1 VGREVIQTVNPFRCR
16 MWDLH
21 DRLEAHINEGS
32 CRAEIESFQRHGQIV
47 PALGRRLIGDPA
59 HDYELICGGRRLF
72 IARYL
77 NKPLLIEVRSMS
89 DREAIIAM
97 DIENR
102 HRQDISPYERGRSY
116 VNWLRSG
123 NFRSQDD
130 IAKSLKISASQVS
143 RLVKLARLP
152 CVVVDAFSA
161 ASEICESWGLEI
173 AEALEDP
180 QRRRAIIHVA
190 RRLAA
195 KNPRESAATVHRELV
210 LAGQKIRT
218 VKKPAHDEVV
228 FDDCGAPLFR
238 VRYQRNAV
246 ALVLPTGKLS
256 PTSLGHIRQAIC
268 RLMQSVEGSAPSRSV
283 IKATPR
289 PIVDL
294 PDCTLKAVPVSRSDL
309 EL

>member
-1 VGREVIQTVNPFRCR
+1 MGREVIQTVNPFRCR

-21 DRLEAHINEGS
+21 DRLDAHITEDS
-32 CRAEIESFQRHGQIV
+32 CKAEIESFQRHGQIV

-59 HDYELICGGRRLF
+59 HDYELIYGGRRLF

-77 NKPLLIEVRSMS
+77 NKPLLIEVRSMT

-116 VNWLRSG
+116 ANWLRSG
-123 NFRSQDD
+123 NFGSQDD

-143 RLVKLARLP
+143 RLLKLARLP
-152 CVVVDAFSA
+152 CVVVDAFSS
-161 ASEICESWGLEI
+161 ASEICETWGLEI

-180 QRRRAIIHVA
+180 QRRPAILQVA
-190 RRLAA
+190 RGLAS
-195 KNPRESAATVHRELV
+195 KNPRESAATVYRELV
-210 LAGQKIRT
+210 LAGQKSRN

-228 FDDCGAPLFR
+228 FDDGGAPLFR
-238 VRYQRNAV
+238 VRYQRNTV
-246 ALVLPTGKLS
+246 ALVLPMGKLS
-256 PTSLGHIRQAIC
+256 PKSLGHIRQAV
-268 RLMQSVEGSAPSRSV
+268 RGLMQGPEDSAPSRNV
-283 IKATPR
+283 IKAATR
-289 PIVDL
+289 PIMDL
-294 PDCTLKAVPVSRSDL
+294 PDCTLEAVSAARSDL